1 MGRITT
7 GIGLVSGI
15 PSKDIIDQLMALEAR
30 PKDTLKA
37 RVDSVTQQK
46 LAYADLSTRLTGL
59 KLTATTLKKPSSFQA
74 ANATSSDENVL
85 TATAAN
91 GAAIGNYQFQVARL
105 VTTQQSV
112 SAGFADFDTTRSA
125 PARSPSSRVG
135 ASCRARR

>member
-7 GIGLVSGI
+7 GIGLISGI

-59 KLTATTLKKPSSFQA
+59 KLTATTLKKPMVVNSHMA
-74 ANATSSDENVL
+74 V
-85 TATAAN
+85 
-91 GAAIGNYQFQVARL
+91 
-105 VTTQQSV
+105 
-112 SAGFADFDTTRSA
+112 
-125 PARSPSSRVG
+125 RSPDAG
-135 ASCRARR
+135 GT